1 MSYIVPM
8 TIDWVD
14 AAEAGGRTR
23 YRALAE
29 TIAAAIADGRLKA
42 GEQLPTHRALA
53 ERLDVSIG
61 TVTRA
66 YAEAERR
73 GLVSGE
79 VGRGTFVRAV
89 VPRSTEWGG
98 EPGDP
103 EMLDLSL
110 ALPWVL
116 PGGEEGRLLSAALA
130 GIAAE
135 PGLEDLLRYHPGT
148 ALPRHRAAAARWL
161 EGAGVPTGADR
172 VFVTP
177 GAQHALSVLLM
188 TLLRPGDVV
197 LAEALT
203 YPGLIALSRALDRPL
218 HGVEMDGE
226 GMLPSALERAV
237 RETGGKLV
245 YVVPTAQNPTG
256 ATMSAARRRAIVEV
270 ARAHDLL
277 LIEDDVHGLL
287 APHPRAPAFAAL
299 APEHT
304 VHVITFSK
312 ALTFGLR
319 TAFVSAPARHVDAL
333 IAGVRS
339 TVWISPPLMTE
350 LTLRWLTDGTA
361 DRLMERKR
369 AESEARQALVA
380 EVLGGCGR
388 LEHERFAGHA
398 WLHLPEP
405 WRADELVAEARRRG
419 VQVTPASMFATGR
432 ANAPHAIRL
441 CVGTPRDRAVLRR
454 GLETLATILEHG
466 PPPVAAI
473 V

>member
-1 MSYIVPM
+1 M
-8 TIDWVD
+8 TIDWIG
-14 AAEAGGRTR
+14 AAAAKGRTR

-29 TIAAAIADGRLKA
+29 AMAAAIADGRLKP

-79 VGRGTFVRAV
+79 VGRGTFVRAAL
-89 VPRSTEWGG
+89 PRTAEWGA
-98 EPGDP
+98 EPDDP
-103 EMLDLSL
+103 ELLDLSL

-116 PGGEEGRLLSAALA
+116 PGGEEGRLLAAALA
-130 GIAAE
+130 GIAGE

-148 ALPRHRAAAARWL
+148 ALPGHREEAARWL
-161 EGAGVPTGADR
+161 ERAGVPTGPDR

-177 GAQHALSVLLM
+177 GAQHAMSVLLM
-188 TLLRPGDVV
+188 TLLRPGEVL

-218 HGVEMDGE
+218 RGVELDGE
-226 GMLPSALERAV
+226 GMVPAALERAV
-237 RETGGKLV
+237 RETGAKMV

-256 ATMSAARRRAIVEV
+256 ATMSAERRRAIAEV
-270 ARAHDLL
+270 VRGHDLL

-287 APHPRAPAFAAL
+287 APQPRAPAFAAL
-299 APEHT
+299 VPEHT
-304 VHVITFSK
+304 VHIVTFSK
-312 ALTFGLR
+312 AVTFGLR

-339 TVWISPPLMTE
+339 TVWIAPPLMTE
-350 LTLRWLTDGTA
+350 LTLRWLSDGTA
-361 DRLMERKR
+361 ERLMERKR
-369 AESEARQALVA
+369 EESEARQALVA
-380 EVLGGCGR
+380 EVLGRSGR
-388 LEHERFAGHA
+388 LVHERFAGHA

-419 VQVTPASMFATGR
+419 VVVTPASMFATGR

-441 CVGTPRDRAVLRR
+441 CVGTPQDRTVLRR
-454 GLETLATILEHG
+454 GLETIAAILEHG